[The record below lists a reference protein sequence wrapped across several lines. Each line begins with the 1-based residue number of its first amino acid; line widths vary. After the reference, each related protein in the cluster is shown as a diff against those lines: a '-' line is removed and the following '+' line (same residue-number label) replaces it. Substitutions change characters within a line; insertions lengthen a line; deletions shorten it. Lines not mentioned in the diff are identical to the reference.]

1 MSRPDLPKLNPT
13 PSTSP
18 TAAFP
23 PSGTDTPPP
32 PGGADAPG
40 AHARGATGF
49 TPIPVRTA
57 RTWHCRAAWVTLL
70 TVIMLSIAVDLV
82 SKHLAFDYVADRPVV
97 VDRAHVLAVS
107 ASDPRLVNTLVPTHP
122 PVVVV
127 PRVLQFTLVL
137 NPGAVFG
144 IGPGQRW
151 FFIAFTVVAL
161 TFGLLMFAKWTTPKD
176 RWAHAAIGLLIG
188 GGLGNLYDRLVYG
201 CVRDFIHPLP
211 DWNWPGGMTIRGN
224 TAVWPY
230 VSNVADLLLLI
241 GIAML
246 LVHLWRKDR
255 GESAA
260 PRPPA

>member
-1 MSRPDLPKLNPT
+1 M
-13 PSTSP
+13 
-18 TAAFP
+18 
-23 PSGTDTPPP
+23 
-32 PGGADAPG
+32 
-40 AHARGATGF
+40 HARHTDGLS
-49 TPIPVRTA
+49 PVLA
-57 RTWHCRAAWVTLL
+57 HSERTWFSRRAWVTLL
-70 TVIMLSIAVDLV
+70 TVIGLSIVVDLA
-82 SKHLAFDYVADRPVV
+82 SKHLAFYYVASKPVV
-97 VDRAHVLAVS
+97 VERVHVLAVS
-107 ASDPRLVNTLVPTHP
+107 ASDPRLVNTLVPQHP
-122 PVVVV
+122 PVVVI
-127 PRVLQFTLVL
+127 PKLLQFTLVL

-161 TFGLLMFAKWTTPKD
+161 SFGLLMFAKWTTARD

-211 DWNWPGGMTIRGN
+211 DWDWPGGMTIRGN
-224 TAVWPY
+224 TAIWPY

-255 GESAA
+255 GEGRKARA
-260 PRPPA
+260 GAGGAG